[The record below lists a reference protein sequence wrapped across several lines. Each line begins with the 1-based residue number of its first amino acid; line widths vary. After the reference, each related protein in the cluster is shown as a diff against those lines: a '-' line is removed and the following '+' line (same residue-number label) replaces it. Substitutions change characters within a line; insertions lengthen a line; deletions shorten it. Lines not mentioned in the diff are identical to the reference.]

1 LVLVVIK
8 IIYLHRE
15 RQRKFIVDV
24 EKLKSDFEKNILKAR
39 LEIQEQTFQ
48 AISREIHDNITL
60 SLTLAKLN
68 LNTFD
73 FRHSDKSVYKI
84 NSSIDLVSKA
94 IGDLTDISK
103 SMNSDIIVHQGLIT
117 ALEQEIGKLKKLNS
131 FDVTY
136 VISGEPVYMDA
147 QRELFIFRIVQ
158 EAFNNILKHAEPKTV
173 RLKLYY
179 GTTQL
184 KVTVS
189 DDGKGFEFESAD
201 SVKRNFSSG
210 LRNIHKRTELLN
222 GKCFIKSA
230 PASGT
235 TINILI
241 PF

>member
-1 LVLVVIK
+1 M
-8 IIYLHRE
+8 
-15 RQRKFIVDV
+15 
-24 EKLKSDFEKNILKAR
+24 EKLKSDFEKNLLRTR

-48 AISREIHDNITL
+48 VISREIHDNITL

-73 FRHSDKSVYKI
+73 FRHNEKSVYKI

-94 IGDLTDISK
+94 ISDLTDISK
-103 SMNSDIIVHQGLIT
+103 SINSDIIVNQGLIT

-131 FDVTY
+131 FNITY
-136 VISGEPVYMDA
+136 IISGEPVYMDA

-158 EAFNNILKHAEPKTV
+158 EAFNNILKHAQPKTV

-179 GTTQL
+179 GSKQL

-189 DDGKGFEFESAD
+189 DDGKGFTFENAD
-201 SVKRNFSSG
+201 SVKHICSSG
-210 LRNIHKRTELLN
+210 LRNIHKRAELLN
-222 GKCFIKSA
+222 GKCFIKSS
-230 PASGT
+230 PDLGT
-235 TINILI
+235 TINVLI